1 MNLYIY
7 DAICSRIKTTVL
19 ENVPEKK
26 TEYCHKTIPIYA
38 GIEISYDIY
47 DYDVLINS
55 LQYLQ
60 YSRI

>member
-1 MNLYIY
+1 MNRYIY
-7 DAICSRIKTTVL
+7 DALCSRIKTIVL
-19 ENVPEKK
+19 ENVLKKK

-38 GIEISYDIY
+38 GIQISYDIY

-60 YSRI
+60 RSRI